1 MLLPQDILS
10 QQIVLV
16 NGHSDGNDVTD
27 VLVYYEGCKRIVN
40 DRILIQPNNSA
51 PFSDATKDRLQLRQF
66 LSVGFVTVVFVFQP
80 NVVYR
85 HTLKSP
91 KIKSRFVNC
100 NREMLFF
107 ITHENHSVGQICFI

>member
-10 QQIVLV
+10 QKIVLV
-16 NGHSDGNDVTD
+16 NGHSDGNDVAD

-40 DRILIQPNNSA
+40 DRVLIQPNNSA

-80 NVVYR
+80 DVVYR

-91 KIKSRFVNC
+91 PKLLSTL
-100 NREMLFF
+100 MLFVKQ
-107 ITHENHSVGQICFI
+107 SDLMCFRVLYT